1 MTVLGEMLIEEG
13 FKLGE
18 TLCATLVHK
27 MLLDGRLDELAQLSD
42 DHAILNHYYMEYG
55 LISDNSDI

>member
-1 MTVLGEMLIEEG
+1 
-13 FKLGE
+13 
-18 TLCATLVHK
+18 

-55 LISDNSDI
+55 LISDNSDILDYILNI